1 MSVDNREKLRDKT
14 DQGGE
19 ERGWKIWLPFV
30 TRLPRNGFNFRDV
43 AGTCRKFYSTSKA
56 IPFIPDIPRPS
67 YRSVFSILMTL
78 HLYDSYSFHSG
89 DLGSSD
95 WFPFIASLLIC
106 NFPSYTIFFLV
117 IYYSNTRIGRDTEEG
132 E

>member
-30 TRLPRNGFNFRDV
+30 TRLSRNGFNFRDV

-56 IPFIPDIPRPS
+56 ILLSPTFHAPLIAPF
-67 YRSVFSILMTL
+67 FSILMTL

-95 WFPFIASLLIC
+95 WFPFIASPLIC